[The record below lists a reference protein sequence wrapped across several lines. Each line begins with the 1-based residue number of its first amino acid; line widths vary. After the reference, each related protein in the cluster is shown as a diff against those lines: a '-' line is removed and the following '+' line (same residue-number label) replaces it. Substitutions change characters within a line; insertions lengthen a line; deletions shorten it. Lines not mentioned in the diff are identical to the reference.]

1 MRAGLRAK
9 AAAKEE
15 GLSAPASGPF
25 ITRLFCDAH
34 HGTCSQTAQNDLV
47 AAAGFWE
54 NTMNKI
60 ANLNLGSLE
69 NNLSALRTIISCVVL
84 VLALA
89 GVTAVALTL
98 H

>member
-1 MRAGLRAK
+1 
-9 AAAKEE
+9 
-15 GLSAPASGPF
+15 
-25 ITRLFCDAH
+25 
-34 HGTCSQTAQNDLV
+34 V